1 MKTSEKIV
9 NTLIKTLVRTVCR
22 IDASELEQVPAE
34 GPLIIA
40 TNHVTF
46 LEAPVV
52 YTHLMPRPLTAFSK
66 TETWDNPFLGWL
78 FDLWEIIPLKRGE
91 ADLGALRKGM
101 QALDEGMILTIAPE
115 GTRSYTGILAEGHPG
130 VVMVALRSE
139 SPILPVATFGH
150 EDLGQNLKRLRR
162 TDFNIRVGR
171 PFRLKKP
178 EGKIT
183 REIRRKMTDEIMY
196 QIAALLPEPYRG
208 VYADASKASTTYL
221 EFLDEPSA

>member
-9 NTLIKTLVRTVCR
+9 NTVIKTLVRTVCR

>member
-1 MKTSEKIV
+1 MKLPEKIV
-9 NTLIKTLVRTVCR
+9 NGLIRTLVRTVCR
-22 IDASELEQVPAE
+22 IDAAELERVPAR

-66 TETWDNPFLGWL
+66 TETWDNPILGWL
-78 FDLWEIIPLKRGE
+78 FDLWEIIPIKRGE
-91 ADLGALRKGM
+91 ADLAALRKGM
-101 QALDEGMILTIAPE
+101 NALDEGMILTIAPE

-130 VVMVALRSE
+130 VVMVALKSDA
-139 SPILPVATFGH
+139 PILPVATYGH
-150 EDLGQNLKRLRR
+150 ENLGQNLKRLRR

-178 EGKIT
+178 EGKVN

-196 QIAALLPEPYRG
+196 QIAVLLPEQYRG
-208 VYADASKASTTYL
+208 VYADPAKASTTYL
-221 EFLDEPSA
+221 EFENETS